1 MIVSLVQL
9 WSRFAASE
17 DFGAAPIRATEA
29 ALGLVRFFTPI
40 GYDRGDVQAD
50 APCCADVHRSS
61 CLRLECERRPLGSSS
76 IEAFVDES
84 IEHAAPAPRSS

>member
-29 ALGLVRFFTPI
+29 ALGLVRFFRPSAI
-40 GYDRGDVQAD
+40 IEANVQAD

-76 IEAFVDES
+76 IEAFVDEL